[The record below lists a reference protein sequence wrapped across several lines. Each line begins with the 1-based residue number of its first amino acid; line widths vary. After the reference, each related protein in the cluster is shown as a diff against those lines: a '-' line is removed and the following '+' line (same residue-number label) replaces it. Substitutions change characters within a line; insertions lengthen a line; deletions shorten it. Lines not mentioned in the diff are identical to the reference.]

1 MTTTSTPA
9 AQPSLNSDKSSGSSG
24 VSSSDKKII
33 IGVVVGVGGAII
45 LGVLGV
51 VFWRIHKKRSDQ
63 YGDEDDLMGG
73 TAVGAGPREKA
84 PSPAG
89 NTPFRNTLDQYHNTG
104 PVNAAS
110 NF

>member
-1 MTTTSTPA
+1 M
-9 AQPSLNSDKSSGSSG
+9 G
-24 VSSSDKKII
+24 
-33 IGVVVGVGGAII
+33 
-45 LGVLGV
+45 
-51 VFWRIHKKRSDQ
+51 IHKKRSDQ